1 MILIKNFF
9 IILFLN
15 IIFINLIN
23 LNLLLSQPYLEKTIK
38 SNNSQINQ
46 NKIISK
52 KYTFSGFIK
61 NGSNSK
67 ITEFPEI
74 ELISLD
80 QGMQIIEKIKPTSLN
95 FHFSPLTPK
104 LSPYLIRANYKGTS
118 YTKLIPPT
126 PIFWNKKQELTIYES
141 GAKLNDVKISSA
153 MSVTKRKT
161 NLNVEQVYVLQ
172 NFSKPMKSFDL
183 SNIYF
188 YIDLKAQNIRATLS
202 YGKSSMP
209 IPLIVKISKNIINFD
224 KGIRPG
230 QAEIILNYTVNEMII
245 KDGFWYS
252 KDGSYTGNSKVL
264 LWRPNDLIPEISGI
278 NFRKVEIPNLGFAL
292 QLGNFEETNK
302 TDEVENNLE
311 TSNKSKFEI
320 YRDSNKNDIKENI
333 IKNDNNNKIENR
345 EKADKFE
352 KIKNNEK
359 TDKTQNIENNELSEK
374 NNLKNKNQFFK
385 YDFSKVSYLI
395 DDPINSDENPIFNTN
410 FKIFIGLFLI
420 ILQLFVLIFSYK
432 KRKL

>member
-1 MILIKNFF
+1 MILINNFF

-23 LNLLLSQPYLEKTIK
+23 LNPLLSQPYFEKTNK
-38 SNNSQINQ
+38 SNNSQVNQ

-80 QGMQIIEKIKPTSLN
+80 QGMQIIEKIKPTSTN

-141 GAKLNDVKISSA
+141 GAKFNDIKISSA

-183 SNIYF
+183 NNIYF
-188 YIDLKAQNIRATLS
+188 YIDSKAQNIRATLS

-209 IPLIVKISKNIINFD
+209 IPLTVKISNNIINFD

-230 QAEIILNYTVNEMII
+230 QAEIILNYTVNEMIL

-252 KDGSYTGNSKVL
+252 KDGNYSGNSKVL
-264 LWRPNDLIPEISGI
+264 LWRPNDLTPEISGI
-278 NFRKVEIPNLGFAL
+278 NFRKVEIPNLGSAL
-292 QLGNFEETNK
+292 QLGNFEET
-302 TDEVENNLE
+302 
-311 TSNKSKFEI
+311 
-320 YRDSNKNDIKENI
+320 IKL
-333 IKNDNNNKIENR
+333 
-345 EKADKFE
+345 DK
-352 KIKNNEK
+352 NEK
-359 TDKTQNIENNELSEK
+359 QISY
-374 NNLKNKNQFFK
+374 K
-385 YDFSKVSYLI
+385 YDFSKVSYII
-395 DDPINSDENPIFNTN
+395 DDPINSDENPIFNSN
-410 FKIFIGLFLI
+410 IKIFIGLFLI
-420 ILQLFVLIFSYK
+420 ILQLFVLLISYK
-432 KRKL
+432 KRKFKSL